1 MTLNIS
7 WTEHITNSKLYGDYP
22 KVSQKSSKNI
32 EVIRSL
38 SQNPEEIA
46 SNLVLWQPS
55 QGRPNQGRKR
65 TTYIEN
71 LLKDTNMQRMEEFC
85 TH

>member
-22 KVSQKSSKNI
+22 EVSQKSSKNI

>member
-7 WTEHITNSKLYGDYP
+7 WTEHITNSKLCGDYP